1 MENSDLNLEKLA
13 ILLKRRQ
20 NILREII
27 SLTDEI
33 SEELNRQDIISA
45 NLLLDMRQDKM
56 NLLGENR
63 EEMDLLGEVSE
74 EAGRVYRELMGPLNE
89 TKEAF
94 HPDQMAPSS
103 DSEPFAS
110 DPFFITADEETRRSD
125 YIPMILEERQV
136 ISRMI
141 EDLKKKQDHLDLRTR
156 KGW

>member
-45 NLLLDMRQDKM
+45 NLLLDMRQDKL

-74 EAGRVYRELMGPLNE
+74 EAGKVYRELMGPLEE

-103 DSEPFAS
+103 DSEPFVS
-110 DPFFITADEETRRSD
+110 DSFFITADEETRRSD
-125 YIPMILEERQV
+125 YIPMILEERQA

>member
-45 NLLLDMRQDKM
+45 NLLLDMRQDKL

-74 EAGRVYRELMGPLNE
+74 EAGRVYRELMGPKNE
-89 TKEAF
+89 TREVF
-94 HPDQMAPSS
+94 HPDQKVPGSG
-103 DSEPFAS
+103 SEPFAS
-110 DPFFITADEETRRSD
+110 DSFFITADEETRRSD
-125 YIPMILEERQV
+125 YIPMILEERQA

>member
-45 NLLLDMRQDKM
+45 NLLLDMRQDKL

-74 EAGRVYRELMGPLNE
+74 EAG
-89 TKEAF
+89 
-94 HPDQMAPSS
+94 
-103 DSEPFAS
+103 
-110 DPFFITADEETRRSD
+110 
-125 YIPMILEERQV
+125 
-136 ISRMI
+136 
-141 EDLKKKQDHLDLRTR
+141 
-156 KGW
+156 